1 MFCDKLMFWDFNASF
16 SCSTIFC
23 YFRWISYSNDCC
35 VAYNNRFSSCDF
47 SSTITSISNTCYQSL
62 LDSNQ
67 YLPSSKFVSDFLVL
81 LKDGY
86 KK

>member
-1 MFCDKLMFWDFNASF
+1 MFWDFNASF
-16 SCSTIFC
+16 PCLIIIC
-23 YFRWISYSNDCC
+23 YFSRVSYPNDICFTDNNWI
-35 VAYNNRFSSCDF
+35 SSCDF
-47 SSTITSISNTCYQSL
+47 SSTVTSISNTCYQSL

-67 YLPSSKFVSDFLVL
+67 YLPSSKFVSDFLVF